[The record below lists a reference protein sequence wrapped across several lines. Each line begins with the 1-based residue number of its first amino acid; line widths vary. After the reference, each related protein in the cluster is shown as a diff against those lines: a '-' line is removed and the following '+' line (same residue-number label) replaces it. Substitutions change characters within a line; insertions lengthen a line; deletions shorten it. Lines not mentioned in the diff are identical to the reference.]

1 MSTIVWSKWFW
12 SDWLADHLLR
22 RCSPAAR
29 GLWMDLMALSMQCE
43 PLGYL
48 ADGDK
53 AMSASEI
60 ARNCSMR
67 KEQVV
72 RLMAELER
80 HGVCSRDERGRLYS
94 RRIVREIGAS
104 LRNKSNG
111 ICGGNPQLSAENR
124 KKPDNPQK
132 PESKSQEP
140 EASSS
145 SAAASASP
153 VAPLV
158 RAAEAM
164 NVSIDAFYRNQ
175 AWLVFGDTFETW
187 VQDGCDAER
196 DIWPVVAALTAKLGR
211 VPSSPAYFAE
221 AVRDAR
227 DRRLAG
233 KTQQRRLGAPYLGST
248 ALVAKPWVS
257 PEEWADR
264 LRVFQTAG
272 LWAKRWGPKPGEAG
286 CLAPVQKAENPTP
299 APQPASP

>member
-1 MSTIVWSKWFW
+1 MSTIIWSKWFW

-43 PLGYL
+43 PMGYL
-48 ADGDK
+48 ADGEK
-53 AMSASEI
+53 EMSAAEI

-72 RLMAELER
+72 RLIAELEH
-80 HGVCSRDERGRLYS
+80 HGVCSRDERGRIYS

-111 ICGGNPQLSAENR
+111 IGGGNPQLTAENTQ
-124 KKPDNPQK
+124 KPDNPQK

-140 EASSS
+140 ESSS
-145 SAAASASP
+145 STAAAPPASP
-153 VAPLV
+153 VAPLIH
-158 RAAEAM
+158 AAEAM
-164 NVSIDAFYRNQ
+164 GTTLDALHRKMN
-175 AWLVFGDTFETW
+175 WLVFGDTFQGW
-187 VQDGCDAER
+187 VNEGCDPDR
-196 DIWPVVAALTAKLGR
+196 DIWPTLTALTRRRHGR
-211 VPSSPAYFAE
+211 VPASLAYFAE
-221 AVRDAR
+221 AIREAR
-227 DRRLAG
+227 DRRLDG
-233 KTQQRRLGAPYLGST
+233 KPQPRTLGAPYLAST
-248 ALVAKPWVS
+248 ALVHAPWVS

-286 CLAPVQKAENPTP
+286 SLAPQTEIGTRGSEG
-299 APQPASP
+299 ASP